1 MNCNMIVIKGLIGLL
16 LIASAIG
23 ILYGLG
29 KINIRLSQDF
39 NEDDNPDFIEII
51 MHGFI
56 MLMLLALCFVVIL
69 LAYDMGNSLFNEFFK

>member
-1 MNCNMIVIKGLIGLL
+1 MIVIKGLIGLL

-29 KINIRLSQDF
+29 KINIRVTKNI
-39 NEDDNPDFIEII
+39 NEEDNLEFIEII

-56 MLMLLALCFVVIL
+56 MLMLLGLCFVVIL
-69 LAYDMGNSLFNEFFK
+69 LAYAMGNGLLNYFFK

>member
-1 MNCNMIVIKGLIGLL
+1 MIVIKGLIGLL

-29 KINIRLSQDF
+29 KINIRLSQEFD
-39 NEDDNPDFIEII
+39 EDDNPEFIDII

-56 MLMLLALCFVVIL
+56 MLMLLGLCFVLIL
-69 LAYDMGNSLFNEFFK
+69 LAYAMGNSLVDEFFK

>member
-1 MNCNMIVIKGLIGLL
+1 MIVIKALIGLL

-29 KINIRLSQDF
+29 KINISLSQNF
-39 NEDDNPDFIEII
+39 NEDENLEFIEII

-56 MLMLLALCFVVIL
+56 MLALLALCFVVIL
-69 LAYDMGNSLFNEFFK
+69 LAYSIGNDILNHFFK

>member
-1 MNCNMIVIKGLIGLL
+1 MIVIKGLIGLL

-29 KINIRLSQDF
+29 KINIRLSQEFD
-39 NEDDNPDFIEII
+39 EDDNPDFIEII

-69 LAYDMGNSLFNEFFK
+69 LAYVMGNILVDEFFK

>member
-1 MNCNMIVIKGLIGLL
+1 MIVIKGLIGLL

-29 KINIRLSQDF
+29 KINIRLSQEFD
-39 NEDDNPDFIEII
+39 EDDNPEFIDII

-69 LAYDMGNSLFNEFFK
+69 LAYVMGNSLVDEFFK

>member
-1 MNCNMIVIKGLIGLL
+1 MIVIKGLIGLL

-29 KINIRLSQDF
+29 KINLRLSKD
-39 NEDDNPDFIEII
+39 EYLYDDNLEFIDII

-56 MLMLLALCFVVIL
+56 MLMLLGLCFVVIL
-69 LAYDMGNSLFNEFFK
+69 LAYAMGNGLLNYFFK

>member
-1 MNCNMIVIKGLIGLL
+1 MIVIKALIGLL

-29 KINIRLSQDF
+29 KINIRVTKNI
-39 NEDDNPDFIEII
+39 NEEDNLEFIEII

-56 MLMLLALCFVVIL
+56 MLMLLGLCFVVIL
-69 LAYDMGNSLFNEFFK
+69 LAYAMGNGLLNYFFK